1 MAKVDKPPK
10 NKKEAESINK
20 ELAREVSKTSYESK
34 HNKGGSLTK
43 KNKGKNKGI
52 LAGMAKIDHLPQN
65 VRDTVPFTK
74 ILDNGV
80 IETKPGVFA
89 RCYKMT
95 EINFA
100 ISGEE
105 EQADI
110 YLKFQE
116 LLNFFPENL
125 SWEFT
130 IFNRPLDKRQLLKE
144 IRIPPGR
151 DSLNT
156 YRREYNQ
163 IILDAMSES
172 GNSITQDK
180 YLIVSSRGIDSEKA
194 IRELL
199 RLDIPLREQFKRMDY
214 DADITPLSTAEYL
227 ILLRRIYQQDETDP
241 YVNTENVDISTLT
254 AYGGSVKDFVAPYG
268 MDFSKTSS
276 FTLGDKYA
284 KSLYLDRLP
293 SSLSTDF
300 LIDLMTLQE
309 TMLISLTYE
318 RMDKDQATKLVKNQL
333 STINACIAKTMQDHA
348 KSGVYG
354 MTPDSLETS
363 KTNATELLH
372 DLSGRDQNLFAVT
385 VTVTVFG
392 DTPEQMN
399 ESARNVSSVSSRYQ
413 CPLKPLK
420 FQQEFC
426 FNTCLPLCRNDIYV
440 DRLFTTESAAILIP
454 FNTNEIHD
462 HPAIYYGLNQTS
474 NSMILYDRMK
484 GDNFNG
490 LIFGGSGSGKSFLT
504 KNLMTSVLLTDP
516 RAVVYCID
524 VQGEYTPVANG
535 LNGQIIKVAPGNNV
549 HMNPMDLNILE
560 GKREGQNP
568 IAIKT
573 DYIIS
578 LINLMLKGPELGAE
592 EISLLDRCIRKIYK
606 PYIDELDRTGMNT
619 NPTKAPT
626 LTDLYTELNLC
637 ADTEPGA
644 AELANVLYQ
653 YTVGT
658 FDSFGRRTN
667 ITTDS
672 RFTVYDIKNLGSG
685 MRELGLFICLND
697 IWNRMIENSEKDI
710 ATWIFID
717 EFHILLESEGTTR
730 FLKRVWKMA
739 RKWLGVPTGITQNT
753 DDLFRNEDTGA
764 IFKNT
769 NFMLLLKSAL
779 EDRQNLQELLN
790 LSDDQV
796 KYITNSERGTGLIYT
811 GKVVLPFKYK
821 FPKDTELYKMFTTS
835 HDV

>member
-1 MAKVDKPPK
+1 MAKINNTPR

-20 ELAREVSKTSYESK
+20 ELSKEASRASYESK
-34 HNKGGSLTK
+34 QNKGGSLTK
-43 KNKGKNKGI
+43 KNKSKDKGV
-52 LAGMAKIDHLPQN
+52 LARMAKIDHLPQT

-74 ILDNGV
+74 ILDNGI

-116 LLNFFPENL
+116 LLNFFPENM

-130 IFNRPLDKRQLLKE
+130 IFNRPLDKRQLLRE
-144 IRIPPGR
+144 VRIPPKR

-180 YLIVSSRGIDSEKA
+180 YLTVSTRDTDSEKA

-199 RLDIPLREQFKRMDY
+199 RLDMPLREQFQRMDL
-214 DADITPLSTAEYL
+214 DADLTPLSTEEYL
-227 ILLRRIYQQDETDP
+227 ILLRRIYQQDESDP
-241 YVNTENVDISTLT
+241 YINKENVDIPALT

-268 MDFSKTSS
+268 MDFSKTNS
-276 FTLGDKYA
+276 FMLGDKYA
-284 KSLYLDRLP
+284 EALYLDRLP
-293 SSLSTDF
+293 STLSTDF

-318 RMDKDQATKLVKNQL
+318 RMDKDAATKLVKNQL
-333 STINACIAKTMQDHA
+333 STINARIATTMQNHA
-348 KSGVYG
+348 KNGVYG

-363 KTNATELLH
+363 KENATELLH
-372 DLSGRDQNLFAVT
+372 DLSGRDQNLFAIT
-385 VTVTVFG
+385 ITVTVFG
-392 DTPEQMN
+392 DTLDQMK
-399 ESARNVSSVSSRYQ
+399 ESVRSIASVSNRYQ

-426 FNTCLPLCRNDIYV
+426 FNTCLPLCRNDVYV
-440 DRLFTTESAAILIP
+440 DRLFTTEAAAILIP

-462 HPAIYYGLNQTS
+462 HPAIFYGTNQIS
-474 NSMILYDRMK
+474 NSTIFYDRMK
-484 GDNFNG
+484 GDNYNG

-504 KNLMTSVLLTDP
+504 KNIMASVLLTDP
-516 RAVVYCID
+516 KAVVYTID
-524 VQGEYTPVANG
+524 VQGEYTPIANN
-535 LNGQIIKVAPGNNV
+535 LNGQVIKVAPGNNV
-549 HMNPMDLNILE
+549 HLNPMDMNILE
-560 GKREGQNP
+560 GKREKQNP
-568 IAIKT
+568 VAIKT

-578 LINLMLKGPELGAE
+578 LVNLMLKGGELGAE
-592 EISLLDRCIRKIYK
+592 GVSLLDRCIRKIYK

-626 LTDLYTELNLC
+626 LTDLYTELKLC

-667 ITTDS
+667 VTTDS

-697 IWNRMIENSEKDI
+697 IWNRMIENSEKGI

-753 DDLFRNEDTGA
+753 DDLFRSEDTNA

-779 EDRQNLQELLN
+779 EDRQNLQELLH
-790 LSDDQV
+790 LSDDQLR
-796 KYITNSERGTGLIYT
+796 YITNSERGTGLIYT
-811 GKVVLPFKYK
+811 GKAVLPFKNK
-821 FPKDTELYKMFTTS
+821 IPKDTELYKMFTTS
-835 HDV
+835 HDA